1 MAGKGTIAFD
11 VLCSTDEIENLCTV
25 KVTATKAGATF
36 DKSFDFAPGTTSTD
50 LAGYWAKALAD
61 AGFTATA
68 DGSQVKLDGIT
79 KLDGGA
85 SKGRQVKM
93 TLTGETGVTVEE
105 PRNLPD
111 PKSIKITRATSP
123 GDGVLVVY
131 ASSIRFSAGT
141 LPTTATIRVA
151 EASVTY
157 SSEDTA
163 GEIITRLQAALDGE
177 GWTSE
182 VIDGDELEI
191 TKDPE
196 DLDIL
201 SLSLTTFPLPWT
213 GSDEESPNDDHW
225 AVLINDPE

>member
-1 MAGKGTIAFD
+1 MPGKGTIEFD

-25 KVTATKAGATF
+25 QVTASKAGTDF

-68 DGSQVKLDGIT
+68 NGSQVKLDGIT

-85 SKGRQVKM
+85 SKGRQVKI

-111 PKSIKITRATSP
+111 PKSIKVTRASSP

-131 ASSIRFSAGT
+131 AASIRFSAGT
-141 LPTTATIRVA
+141 LPTFATIRVA

-157 SSEDTA
+157 SSGDTA
-163 GEIITRLQAALDGE
+163 AQIITRLQGVLDDE

-182 VIDGDELEI
+182 IIDGSEIEI

-196 DLDIL
+196 ELDIL
-201 SLSLTTFPLPWT
+201 SLSLTTFPLPWS
-213 GSDEESPNDDHW
+213 GSDEETPNDDHW
-225 AVLINDPE
+225 AVLIKEPE